1 MYRIYHLIFLIE
13 LNIVLF
19 FFWVYA
25 LLFKNSKKILG
36 NKNKIL
42 ALPYYSFNYAGGHS
56 RIGDWRPL
64 FEEVNITYEVH
75 WASHK
80 DEFID
85 ELTSNKWHLKY
96 WFYHKVLFRRF
107 KLLFSIN
114 KYDAVWVQRAFIP
127 FYPFKDAYFERIISK
142 INNNIV
148 IDYYDADYMSNYKLT
163 VNGAKFANKVT
174 VASLFLVDYFKSKNI
189 ATQFVRYAMNYKEY
203 IEHKESGNNL
213 LTIGWLGA
221 PDNFSNV
228 LLIEDVLVEI
238 EKKYPF
244 VEFHF
249 ICREV
254 KPLKIKRWKLSKWGD
269 KDFDYHKIIAG
280 FDIGIAPM
288 INATDRDK
296 ARTAY
301 KTLEYMAAAL
311 PFVTSPW
318 GVSDKLVH
326 NKNCLFAIE
335 QSDWK
340 EKLELLIKDASLRK
354 SLGQNARA
362 TLIEFHSYANVFEE
376 LNKVLLTL

>member
-1 MYRIYHLIFLIE
+1 MYRLYHLVFLIE
-13 LNIVLF
+13 LNIILF
-19 FFWVYA
+19 FFWIYA
-25 LLFKNSKKILG
+25 LVFKNSYDNRS

-42 ALPYYSFNYAGGHS
+42 ALPYYPLNYAGGHS
-56 RIGDWRPL
+56 RIGDWKPY
-64 FEEVNITYEVH
+64 FEKEGITYDVR
-75 WASHK
+75 WASNK
-80 DEFID
+80 NEFIG
-85 ELTSNKWHLKY
+85 ELISESWLLRY

-107 KLLFSIN
+107 KLLFIIN
-114 KYDAVWVQRAFIP
+114 KYESVWIQRAFIP
-127 FYPFKDAYFERIISK
+127 FYPFKDAYFEKIIRR

-148 IDYYDADYMSNYKLT
+148 LDFYDADYMSNYDLT
-163 VNGAKFANKVT
+163 INGAKFANKVS
-174 VASLFLVDYFKSKNI
+174 VASLFLVDYFKAKGIN
-189 ATQFVRYAMNYKEY
+189 TQFIRYAMNYEEY
-203 IEHKESGNNL
+203 
-213 LTIGWLGA
+213 LTHSEKQSNKVIIGWLGA

-228 LLIEDVLVEI
+228 KLIEDLLVEI
-238 EKKYPF
+238 EEKYSF

-249 ICREV
+249 ICREI
-254 KPLKIKRWKLSKWGD
+254 KPIKLKRWKLSKWGD
-269 KDFDYHKIIAG
+269 EDFDYHKIIAD

-288 INATDRDK
+288 LNATDRDK

-326 NKNCLFAIE
+326 NKNCLFANE
-335 QSDWK
+335 QPDWK

-376 LNKVLLTL
+376 LNKVLLT